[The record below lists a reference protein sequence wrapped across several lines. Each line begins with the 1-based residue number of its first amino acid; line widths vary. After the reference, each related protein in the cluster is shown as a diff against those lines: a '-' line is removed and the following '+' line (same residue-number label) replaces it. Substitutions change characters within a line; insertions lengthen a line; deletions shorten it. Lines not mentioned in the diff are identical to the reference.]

1 MQRRFRLRSSSLTFL
16 ALGCGAVAVA
26 SACSTESPAGGG
38 TAGTGGSGASTA
50 GTAGVSGGG
59 ATGVSGNAT
68 GGVATAGS
76 VGTSGAAGS
85 TAGSGSGGGG
95 GGVNAPACKAG
106 VTALNGSGITVSAT
120 DISAFK
126 MVAPPGTN
134 MTKMAYDPIGKVVVI
149 LQQDG
154 KMTSFDPM
162 VALPTAAMT
171 QPVTTTMAY
180 NSGYTGTGDHRGIA
194 FDKDGNLYVMSAN
207 GGSVTIK
214 KGTVGAN
221 RTWSDLV
228 TTGSGYQLGA
238 QNNYNHSYSGMAI
251 SADGASL
258 YFSSGSRTEHGEDEG
273 PSGIAGNNR
282 EVPLT
287 SCILKVPTGTPTV
300 LQNNDAALAPFLF
313 ADGTRN
319 GFDLAFNAEGDLIG
333 TDNGPDMDLPDEI
346 NFLEQGKHY
355 GFPWRFGDVDNPVRV
370 QGFTKEGDKR
380 IRQVYGG
387 YNTYAF
393 DGAFP
398 APPGGVTF
406 VDPIQNLGPDANF
419 LVASATAAAPTKAD
433 ATAGLMGITAHRSPL
448 GLAFDTAGA
457 SCGDYYKQGF
467 VLSFGPIQ
475 GGSIGDDGEDLLLLT
490 LKKAGGKY
498 TMNSKQLAKG
508 IKGAIDSVLVGN
520 RLFTIG
526 YGNAGSVF
534 VFALPTP

>member
-1 MQRRFRLRSSSLTFL
+1 MHRRLFADLASLL
-16 ALGCGAVAVA
+16 ALAVVGCGTDTPSNTGN
-26 SACSTESPAGGG
+26 SAGTNSGDGGGGAGGQPAGGAATTAGSSMAG
-38 TAGTGGSGASTA
+38 TAAAAGTAA
-50 GTAGVSGGG
+50 GTAGAAIAGGG
-59 ATGVSGNAT
+59 
-68 GGVATAGS
+68 
-76 VGTSGAAGS
+76 
-85 TAGSGSGGGG
+85 GSGGGG
-95 GGVNAPACKAG
+95 GATPPMCKA
-106 VTALNGSGITVSAT
+106 VTPLNGAGVPVSAT

-154 KMTSFDPM
+154 KMTSFDPL
-162 VALPTAAMT
+162 AELPTTAAT
-171 QPVTTTMAY
+171 QPVTTTMPY
-180 NSGYTGTGDHRGIA
+180 SSGYTGTGDHRGIV
-194 FDKDGNLYVMSAN
+194 FDKDGNLYVLSAS

-214 KGTVGAN
+214 KGAVGAGGGA
-221 RTWSDLV
+221 RTWTDLV

-238 QNNYNHSYSGMAI
+238 QNNYNHSFSGIAVT
-251 SADGASL
+251 ADGKSL
-258 YFSSGSRTEHGEDEG
+258 FFSSGSRTEHGEDEG
-273 PSGIAGNNR
+273 PSGVAGNNR

-287 SCILKVPTGTPTV
+287 SCILKVPTDPPTV

-319 GFDLAFNAEGDLIG
+319 GFDMAFNAEGDLIA

-346 NFLEQGKHY
+346 NFIEQGKHY
-355 GFPWRFGDVDNPVRV
+355 GFPWRFGDVDNPVRA

-387 YNTYAF
+387 YNSYVF

-398 APPGGVTF
+398 MPPANVSF
-406 VDPIQNLGPDANF
+406 VDPIKNLGPDANF

-433 ATAGLMGITAHRSPL
+433 AATGLMGISAHRSPL
-448 GLAFDTAGA
+448 GIAFDTAGA

-467 VLSFGPIQ
+467 VLSYGPIQ

-490 LKKAGGKY
+490 LKKTDGKY
-498 TMNSKQLAKG
+498 TMSSKQLAKG
-508 IKGAIDSVLVGN
+508 IKGAIDSVLVEN

-526 YGNAGSVF
+526 YGNAASVF
-534 VFALPTP
+534 VFVLPTP